1 MMLPSKLQIYIG
13 LVWPWSLTS
22 WPPKLN
28 ISCPW
33 PVSNGIKISCRSQN
47 IVFTSLVTDTRMDGR
62 TNRLTTLFLCLPAWG
77 IKITQK
83 EKYIIITRETSS
95 QRRQSHLSIKRL
107 LPWDLERLMTHTH
120 THTHMQRRAL
130 FLIHCI
136 IYLFIYHKIVKEIQI
151 K

>member
-62 TNRLTTLFLCLPAWG
+62 TDKQADNTVPLPASLRNKNHTKRKVYNYYPGDVKSTTTKSFVNKTTIAVGSW
-77 IKITQK
+77 
-83 EKYIIITRETSS
+83 TSN
-95 QRRQSHLSIKRL
+95 
-107 LPWDLERLMTHTH
+107 DTHTH
-120 THTHMQRRAL
+120 THTHTHATTG
-130 FLIHCI
+130 LISNTLH
-136 IYLFIYHKIVKEIQI
+136 YLFIYLS
-151 K
+151 